1 MNSAIISDLFRD
13 RGIHM
18 EKKIS
23 NYETMKNDM
32 ADVFLKYDQNAMI
45 QKFNTISIFVLYAGN
60 TA

>member
-1 MNSAIISDLFRD
+1 
-13 RGIHM
+13 M
-18 EKKIS
+18 EQQKKIS

-45 QKFNTISIFVLYAGN
+45 QKFNLEHDEHISIFVLYAGN